1 MWQIF
6 QSIKPLLRWIA
17 RYPDGA
23 GDKIWRCSMD
33 GSNIVAACPQYPNGK
48 FFRFNGFIWDEQ
60 RPPLCNDGQWVNAD
74 ISGNK
79 MVAVN
84 WSRLYY
90 YDGAS
95 WSKLQPTSGDHTQ
108 LAIIS
113 GNKIFA
119 KVGNTLATT
128 RLYLYDGTSWSE
140 QQPAGDSTYAWGS
153 MDMDGDNIIISMT
166 NKRLYFYNG
175 STWVEQQPAGD
186 VDQPWA
192 GVGISGNKLVAAVYG
207 GRLYYHDG
215 STWLEQQ
222 PAGDID
228 TTWNDAKI
236 SGDAILAGVYH
247 GRLYYYNGSTWLEE
261 RPAGDI
267 DSDWYSVDI
276 SGNLKVAANVKVL
289 YTYGI

>member
-17 RYPDGA
+17 RYPEGT
-23 GDKIWRCSMD
+23 GDKIWYCRMD
-33 GSNIVAACPQYPNGK
+33 GLNIVAMCPQYPNGK
-48 FFRFNGFIWDEQ
+48 LFRFNGFIWTEQ
-60 RPPLCNDGQWVNAD
+60 RPPLCNDGQWAVAD

-79 MVAVN
+79 MAAVN

-95 WSKLQPTSGDHTQ
+95 WSKLQPTSGDHTHSV
-108 LAIIS
+108 IIS

-119 KVGNTLATT
+119 QVGATSLAT
-128 RLYLYDGTSWSE
+128 RLYLYDGSTWTE
-140 QQPAGDSTYAWGS
+140 QQPAGNSVYDWGS

-166 NKRLYFYNG
+166 NKRLYLYDG
-175 STWVEQQPAGD
+175 STWTEQQPQGD
-186 VDQPWA
+186 VDKSWA

-207 GRLYYHDG
+207 GRLYLYDG
-215 STWLEQQ
+215 ATWSEQQ

-228 TTWNDAKI
+228 TNWNDVKI
-236 SGDAILAGVYH
+236 SGDNIIAGVYH
-247 GRLYYYNGSTWLEE
+247 GRLYYYKGSTWLEE

-267 DSDWYSVDI
+267 NTTWVSGDI
-276 SGNLKVAANVKVL
+276 SGNLMVAANEKVL